1 MTNHYAAP
9 GLPPCRCPWCLANPP
24 APDWHATHMQ
34 KLRAGYRAWRERQ
47 RAERHQARQTE
58 QERQRTEADD
68 LADWLA
74 QDVH

>member
-1 MTNHYAAP
+1 MTAHYSIP
-9 GLPPCRCPWCLANPP
+9 GSPPCRCAWCRFNPP
-24 APDWHATHMQ
+24 IVPRHVSQMQ

-47 RAERHQARQTE
+47 RTDCTQRQQAE
-58 QERQRTEADD
+58 QERQRAEADE